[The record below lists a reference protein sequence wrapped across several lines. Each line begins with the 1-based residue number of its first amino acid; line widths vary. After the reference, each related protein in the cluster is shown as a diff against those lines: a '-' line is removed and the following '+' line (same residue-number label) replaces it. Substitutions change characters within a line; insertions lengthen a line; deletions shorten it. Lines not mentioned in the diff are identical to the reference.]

1 LADGMKDLENIPT
14 WLRRLKTA
22 KLSLKVFWLLLSKNV
37 QYFRLKILNFTM
49 DTFSDFLI
57 IRKHGFDGLDIVWM
71 YPGSRD
77 GSRLEDK
84 ENFVI
89 LLKVFVN

>member
-1 LADGMKDLENIPT
+1 
-14 WLRRLKTA
+14 
-22 KLSLKVFWLLLSKNV
+22 
-37 QYFRLKILNFTM
+37 
-49 DTFSDFLI
+49 
-57 IRKHGFDGLDIVWM
+57 M

-89 LLKVFVN
+89 LLKVFVNWKIKKNFHLLPNLSYH

>member
-1 LADGMKDLENIPT
+1 M
-14 WLRRLKTA
+14 
-22 KLSLKVFWLLLSKNV
+22 
-37 QYFRLKILNFTM
+37 KILNLTM
-49 DTFSDFLI
+49 NNFSDFL
-57 IRKHGFDGLDIVWM
+57 IRKHGFDGLDMVWM

-89 LLKVFVN
+89 LLKVFIYWKI